1 MIQLQTLAKK
11 INTDLAD
18 ATVITERGDYKFFVV
33 ADTADYKRAERE
45 GNKVT
50 VFINGNLIL
59 TSSNVE
65 STQAGSVN
73 ATIGTRL
80 DLLVPVLDG
89 NDEDGN
95 KQLVEDVRAILDDY
109 FSTNGEGNI
118 SDGTK
123 TFYYGYQYNI
133 AVSGARAM
141 LPEVGDSFLFSIDI
155 SYYFIENGVSSKAIR
170 LIIGDEVV
178 DYLTL
183 GISRNTTQESDT
195 PSDTRNGAAKNVNLA
210 TVLAIHV
217 TMPMILSNYMNSVVD
232 YALGNRSIG
241 ENLEVGKIFSVF
253 LEMPRYP
260 ESQSGSDTA
269 RGMYNMVLS
278 DAKINSE
285 GALNASVSFT
295 LTEAM

>member
-11 INTDLAD
+11 INTDLVD
-18 ATVITERGDYKFFVV
+18 TTIITERGDYKFFVV

-141 LPEVGDSFLFSIDI
+141 LPEVGDSFIFSIDI
-155 SYYFIENGVSSKAIR
+155 SYYFIENGVSSKAIK
-170 LIIGDEVV
+170 LKIDNDNV

-195 PSDTRNGAAKNVNLA
+195 PSDTQNGAAENVDLA
-210 TVLAIHV
+210 TVFAINV
-217 TMPMILSNYMNSVVD
+217 TMPMILSNYMNKVVA
-232 YALGNRSIG
+232 YALGQRTIG
-241 ENLEVGKIFSVF
+241 TAMRVVLT
-253 LEMPRYP
+253 MPRWDNP
-260 ESQSGSDTA
+260 NSVTDSDQFTQE
-269 RGMYNMVLS
+269 YNMVIS

>member
-1 MIQLQTLAKK
+1 
-11 INTDLAD
+11 
-18 ATVITERGDYKFFVV
+18 
-33 ADTADYKRAERE
+33 
-45 GNKVT
+45 
-50 VFINGNLIL
+50 
-59 TSSNVE
+59 
-65 STQAGSVN
+65 
-73 ATIGTRL
+73 
-80 DLLVPVLDG
+80 
-89 NDEDGN
+89 
-95 KQLVEDVRAILDDY
+95 
-109 FSTNGEGNI
+109 
-118 SDGTK
+118 
-123 TFYYGYQYNI
+123 
-133 AVSGARAM
+133 M

-155 SYYFIENGVSSKAIR
+155 SYYFIENGVSSKAIQ
-170 LIIGDEVV
+170 LSIGDEVV

-241 ENLEVGKIFSVF
+241 EDLEVGNIFSVF
-253 LEMPRYP
+253 IEIPRYP
-260 ESQSGSDTA
+260 ASQDDSDKS